1 MVDLCYL
8 QYGRIAHIDLK
19 VPPRPPGYAFVEVVE
34 LIKLLPFSFSFF
46 LSFFFPLV
54 SMFFS
59 FIVVFE
65 ICLVQFEDA
74 QYAEDAI
81 RGRDGYDFDGHRLR
95 VGHSFLCID
104 VACIDSLTV
113 GLSSMFSYLL

>member
-1 MVDLCYL
+1 
-8 QYGRIAHIDLK
+8 

-59 FIVVFE
+59 FFVVF
-65 ICLVQFEDA
+65 
-74 QYAEDAI
+74 
-81 RGRDGYDFDGHRLR
+81 
-95 VGHSFLCID
+95 
-104 VACIDSLTV
+104 
-113 GLSSMFSYLL
+113 